1 MIGLTSV
8 PIFFLKLTVV
18 LPFYSTYIVKMFC
31 FDRKGFLKFNKLRN
45 LIVLYFNPFANTY
58 SYRYKILINFGYNVF
73 ILCLFPQ

>member
-31 FDRKGFLKFNKLRN
+31 FGRKDFLKFNKLRN

-58 SYRYKILINFGYNVF
+58 SYQYKFLINFGYNVF